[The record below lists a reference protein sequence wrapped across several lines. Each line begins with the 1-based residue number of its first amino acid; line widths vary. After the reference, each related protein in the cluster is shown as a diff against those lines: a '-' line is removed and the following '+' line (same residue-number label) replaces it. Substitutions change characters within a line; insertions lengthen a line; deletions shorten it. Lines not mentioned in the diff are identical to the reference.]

1 LPCQLNNQLVIF
13 YVYAIFA
20 KANYNYN
27 RAFENVREK
36 PFMKRC
42 PQCNSVYGNDI
53 HFCLNDGTP
62 LVEETFS
69 LPSEDYEAETI
80 VRHDPIVV
88 NLSAKRIRSE
98 EINYQ
103 NPPTE
108 TVIVEKPVKS
118 KNSAVFLV
126 VGLLLGGSLVL
137 ATLLL
142 ARNFYQNDNGNTVKI
157 NQSAKANSNKPVK
170 VSPTEKPLNIHES
183 SRKHETR
190 TSADEEEFNGRVI
203 ALNAY
208 VRASSSRSSDE
219 IDILPV
225 DDRIN
230 IDRRENEE
238 SPWYYVICEHETS
251 GWMHGNTI
259 EFTR

>member
-1 LPCQLNNQLVIF
+1 
-13 YVYAIFA
+13 
-20 KANYNYN
+20 
-27 RAFENVREK
+27 
-36 PFMKRC
+36 MKRC
-42 PQCNSVYGNDI
+42 PQCNSVYGNDV

-62 LVEETFS
+62 LIEETFS
-69 LPSEDYEAETI
+69 LPSEDFESETVI
-80 VRHDPIVV
+80 RHDPIVV
-88 NLSAKRIRSE
+88 DLSAESIPPE
-98 EINYQ
+98 QVIYQ

-108 TVIVEKPVKS
+108 TVIIEKPAKS
-118 KNSAVFLV
+118 KSSAVFLV

-142 ARNFYQNDNGNTVKI
+142 ARNFYQNDNSNTVKI
-157 NQSAKANSNKPVK
+157 NQVTETNSNKSVK
-170 VSPTEKPLNIHES
+170 VSPTETSHNINKLS
-183 SRKHETR
+183 QKHEAR
-190 TSADEEEFNGRVI
+190 TSADDEEFNGRVI

-208 VRASSSRSSDE
+208 VRVTPGRSSDE
-219 IDILPV
+219 IDVLPV

-238 SPWYYVICEHETS
+238 SPWYYVICEHGTS